1 MEAKFFKKSS
11 FEINFS
17 CSEVTQPLFLCEQP
31 ELRLALAGRGLEQ
44 LHHHERIREGVE
56 SWVPLQPRATHLFHF
71 NSPHWATN
79 VDDKQD
85 VFGNC
90 LLRKTLERNKLHLG
104 NSIWRAMYYAN
115 LTFKFDKNSNTLYL
129 HIYFILWRAFL
140 NCRIIALCFPWWLS
154 GKESAYQAGDAGSI
168 PGLGRSPGEG
178 NGNLLQC
185 FCLRNP
191 MNSEA
196 WRATVHGVV
205 KQLSN

>member
-1 MEAKFFKKSS
+1 MYLSYRVSICMLFKY
-11 FEINFS
+11 FN
-17 CSEVTQPLFLCEQP
+17 QPFLKCIIGKTAFK
-31 ELRLALAGRGLEQ
+31 LRCFYSLWLLYVRL
-44 LHHHERIREGVE
+44 
-56 SWVPLQPRATHLFHF
+56 
-71 NSPHWATN
+71 
-79 VDDKQD
+79 
-85 VFGNC
+85 

-140 NCRIIALCFPWWLS
+140 NCRIIALRFPWWLS

-185 FCLRNP
+185 FCLRNL

-196 WRATVHGVV
+196 WRATVHVVV